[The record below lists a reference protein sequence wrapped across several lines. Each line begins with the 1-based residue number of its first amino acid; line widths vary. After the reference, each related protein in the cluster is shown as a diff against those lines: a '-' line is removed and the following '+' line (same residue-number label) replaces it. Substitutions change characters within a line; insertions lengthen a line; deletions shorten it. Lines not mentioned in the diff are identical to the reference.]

1 MNAPVRLALIGAG
14 GIGHAYGE
22 AVRRVDD
29 VDLRYVADVRPESA
43 FALAAACGVE
53 AIVDP
58 YELADP
64 DRIDLALLCT
74 PPVTHEPLAVAFLE
88 AGVPVMC
95 EKPLATSLASAQH
108 LLAVAERTGTM
119 LTMASKFRFVD
130 DVTQAR
136 DALRAGQLGDIVGV
150 EVAFSSRVDMRSR
163 WNSVPEVAGGGV
175 LIDNGTHAV
184 DIVRFL
190 LGPVESV
197 LATTS
202 TVTPGMQ
209 VEDTALALLRTRDG
223 HLGTVSVAWS
233 IDRMADRYIGVFGTE
248 GTLEVGWKQSRLR
261 VGNGPETR
269 IGTGYEKIAALAANL
284 TNSARAALG
293 VEELVVTPMDAIAS
307 VAAVEAGYQSAIS
320 GAWTRVRSR
329 MHERL
334 AG

>member
-1 MNAPVRLALIGAG
+1 VNRPLRLALIGAG
-14 GIGHAYGE
+14 GIGHAYAE
-22 AVRRVDD
+22 ATRRVDD
-29 VDLRYVADVRPESA
+29 VELCYIADVRPESA
-43 FALAAACGVE
+43 SALAATYGVE
-53 AIVDP
+53 PVVDP
-58 YELADP
+58 YELVDP
-64 DRIDLALLCT
+64 DRVDLALLCT
-74 PPVTHEPLAVAFLE
+74 PPITHEPLAIAFLE

-95 EKPLATSLASAQH
+95 EKPLATSRASAQAI
-108 LLAVAERTGTM
+108 LAVADRTGTM

-130 DVTQAR
+130 DITQAR
-136 DALRAGQLGDIVGV
+136 AALHAGHLGDVVGV

-163 WNSVPEVAGGGV
+163 WNSDPAVAGGGV

-197 LATTS
+197 LATTT

-233 IDRMADRYIGVFGTE
+233 IDRMADRYVGVFGTE
-248 GTLEVGWKQSRLR
+248 GTLEVGWQQSRLR

-269 IGTGYEKIAALAANL
+269 IGTGYEKIGALAANL
-284 TNSARAALG
+284 TNTARAVLG
-293 VEELVVTPMDAIAS
+293 VEDLVVTPMDAIAS
-307 VAAVEAGYQSAIS
+307 VAVVEAGYQSAIT
-320 GAWTRVRSR
+320 GTWTRVRSR